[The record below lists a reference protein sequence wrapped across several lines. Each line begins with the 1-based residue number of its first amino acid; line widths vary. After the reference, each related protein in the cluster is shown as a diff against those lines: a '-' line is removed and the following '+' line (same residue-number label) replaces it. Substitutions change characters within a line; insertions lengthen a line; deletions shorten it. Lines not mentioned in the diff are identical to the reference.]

1 MIFQLLDP
9 IKGVFFLLLV
19 DHELKERIKND
30 GLLQDI
36 QENNI
41 FNIGYDLICDGFSR
55 QPNDQADFY
64 KLLPGESVFVR
75 SKETLQLPTDLCA
88 HVCLRNS
95 RIRQGLS
102 LEAPVYQPGH
112 KTRVFF
118 RITNISSS
126 EITLYSGE
134 GIASIFFELLHA
146 QPDKPYNG
154 TYQGEFNY
162 TGMGQ
167 YAPQYVSQ
175 MKQVEDRLADL
186 KNMEK
191 SVYGN
196 VVTLMTIFIGI
207 FSLVNLNLT
216 AAHSATWSMAE
227 LLMYNLCIIGGIFT
241 LAGLIRVLVP
251 PLHHKSL
258 PWWYW
263 LAPVVCFGVSLLL
276 AVLP

>member
-1 MIFQLLDP
+1 M
-9 IKGVFFLLLV
+9 LLV

-30 GLLQDI
+30 GLLQGI

-41 FNIGYDLICDGFSR
+41 FNIGYDLICDSFSR
-55 QPNDQADFY
+55 QPNDQSDFY

-118 RITNISSS
+118 RITNISTS

-154 TYQGEFNY
+154 TYQGEFDY

-167 YAPQYVSQ
+167 YAPRYASQ

-276 AVLP
+276 AILP

>member
-1 MIFQLLDP
+1 M
-9 IKGVFFLLLV
+9 LLV
-19 DHELKERIKND
+19 DHELKERIQND

-55 QPNDQADFY
+55 QPNDLSEFY

-75 SKETLQLPTDLCA
+75 SKETLQLPSDLCA
-88 HVCLRNS
+88 HVSLRNS

-134 GIASIFFELLHA
+134 GIASIFFEQLHA
-146 QPDKPYNG
+146 IPNAPYNG

-162 TGMGQ
+162 SGMGQ

-175 MKQVEDRLADL
+175 MKKVEDKLADL
-186 KNMEK
+186 KSMER

-216 AAHSATWSMAE
+216 AASAAWNMAE

-251 PLHHKSL
+251 PLHNKSL
-258 PWWYW
+258 SGWYW
-263 LAPVVCFGVSLLL
+263 LAPVLCFVASLIL
-276 AVLP
+276 ALI

>member
-88 HVCLRNS
+88 HVSLRNS

-118 RITNISSS
+118 RITNISTS

-216 AAHSATWSMAE
+216 AAATSPAWTMAE

-258 PWWYW
+258 SGWYW
-263 LAPVVCFGVSLLL
+263 LAPVACFGVSLLL
-276 AVLP
+276 AV